1 MRLAFTALIVILT
14 LTSVAT
20 SEKAETSTIPGTAG
34 AAYPQWTRDGEGII
48 YYQRGDIWIINLRT
62 LERSM
67 LVVEPYWDTRPALS
81 PSGSVLAFTSE
92 RIYGG
97 RTTVCLK
104 KLNEN
109 SLRCIAPLAELTY
122 TCGPQTWTQDGERL
136 LICSTRPVITEQ
148 GITWLSELWILT
160 LKTNKHERIASYVG
174 IVSAA
179 WSQKNGIILVGNRT
193 GQDANIWLL
202 NPETRESALLI
213 RGGSYPAWS
222 PDGKLIAY
230 SMDGDIWVMELHSQR
245 RWRITSGE
253 HLETTPAW
261 SPDGRRIAYAKLA
274 QPIGEATEQEGIIIA
289 EAPGEEGR
297 TPPTTLVMTAAALA
311 ALLTIMATRGRKAH
325 VEKSHIATRASRIPK
340 PCLSVIGSL
349 RIRNASRIVTT
360 G

>member
-1 MRLAFTALIVILT
+1 MRLGIAALIGAIT

-20 SEKAETSTIPGTAG
+20 AEKDAAYTKPGTAG
-34 AAYPQWTRDGEGII
+34 AAYPQWTQDGGRII

-67 LVVEPYWDTRPALS
+67 LVVEPYWDTLPALS

-104 KLNEN
+104 RLSEER
-109 SLRCIAPLAELTY
+109 LRCIAPLAELTY
-122 TCGPQTWTQDGERL
+122 TCGPQTWTASGEKP
-136 LICSTRPVITEQ
+136 LICSTRPMIAEQ

-160 LKTNKHERIASYVG
+160 LKTNSHERIASYVG
-174 IVSAA
+174 IISAA
-179 WSQKNGIILVGNRT
+179 WSQKNGLILVSNRT
-193 GQDANIWLL
+193 RKDANIWLL
-202 NPETRESALLI
+202 NPETRESTLLI

-222 PDGKLIAY
+222 PNGKLVAY
-230 SMDGDIWVMELHSQR
+230 SVDGDVWVMELHSQR

-274 QPIGEATEQEGIIIA
+274 QPIDEATEQEGIIIA
-289 EAPGEEGR
+289 EAPEKEER
-297 TPPTTLVMTAAALA
+297 KPPTTLVMTAAALA
-311 ALLTIMATRGRKAH
+311 ALLTIMATRGRRAH

-340 PCLSVIGSL
+340 PCLSVIGS
-349 RIRNASRIVTT
+349 RRTRNASRIVTT